1 MERPRSK
8 QRVSKRKAPTMFK
21 RIFKPFRRHR
31 FPEFPGSAHLRRDIG
46 IEQRDHFDMFLARHN
61 PNLGGWV

>member
-1 MERPRSK
+1 
-8 QRVSKRKAPTMFK
+8 MFK